1 MVFNQRLVSF
11 HLKADEGLHLCT
23 VELIIHIDD
32 GVIFSS
38 FHTEQSNYVNKHYTS
53 ICKGKW
59 MNIKGFIKILWPT
72 VIILPKQKLIS
83 KLIYFIFI
91 KLDGE

>member
-1 MVFNQRLVSF
+1 MTVLYSAVFILSRAI
-11 HLKADEGLHLCT
+11 K
-23 VELIIHIDD
+23 
-32 GVIFSS
+32 
-38 FHTEQSNYVNKHYTS
+38 HTYK
-53 ICKGKW
+53 CKGKW

-83 KLIYFIFI
+83 KLIYLIFI